1 MNYGWTPSSTNGFA
15 SYKKFPVKSTTVM
28 VPFSTWNLRSQK
40 DNRQHPYFAN
50 FPVDLTLQHPR
61 ANAWKVCR
69 MEIGKVRHKTMM
81 IQHET
86 NLKISRFDNVSN
98 RMHNVVRQLSV
109 PLLLILW
116 GDYIRRYICY
126 QWKKIQSVS
135 LDVKLCL

>member
-69 MEIGKVRHKTMM
+69 MEIGKVRHKQWWSNMKQT
-81 IQHET
+81 
-86 NLKISRFDNVSN
+86 SRFRDLTMSAIGCI
-98 RMHNVVRQLSV
+98 M
-109 PLLLILW
+109 LW
-116 GDYIRRYICY
+116 GNFLSLYFWFYEVIIFGSTYVISG
-126 QWKKIQSVS
+126 KKFKVY
-135 LDVKLCL
+135 L